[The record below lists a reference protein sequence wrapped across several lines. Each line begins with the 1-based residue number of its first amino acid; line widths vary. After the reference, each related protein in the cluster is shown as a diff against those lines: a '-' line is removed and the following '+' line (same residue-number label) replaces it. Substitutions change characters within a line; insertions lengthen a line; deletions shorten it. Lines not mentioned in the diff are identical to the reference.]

1 MTVLSVNVNKVA
13 LVRNSRAGQVPS
25 VLKAARIAI
34 AAGARGI
41 TVHPRPDQ
49 RHIRPD
55 DVTALAD
62 LLRREYPGIEFNIE
76 GNPFAGARDN
86 GYPGFD
92 ALIDAARP
100 DQVTLVPDTDSQL
113 TSDHGW
119 VLGDDTSRL
128 RAHIARYQ
136 ALGARVSLFMDPD
149 PSAIDRVPATG
160 AERIELYTGPFAHA
174 VSTWGLDDRRALAS
188 LQRYDEA
195 ARHAHALGLGVN
207 AGHDLDQI
215 NLQLFMRIPHIAE
228 VSIGHALFADALEQG
243 LDATVRAYCALLNP
257 PSGPAQGDKRSRPAA
272 VFTDPRS

>member
-13 LVRNSRAGQVPS
+13 LVRNSRAGQTPNVI
-25 VLKAARIAI
+25 KAARIAI

-55 DVTALAD
+55 DVRALAE
-62 LLRREYPGIEFNIE
+62 LLRRDYPGIEFNIE
-76 GNPFAGARDN
+76 GNPFAGARNN

-119 VLGDDTSRL
+119 DLCDDTARL
-128 RAHIARYQ
+128 NAHIARYQ

-149 PSAIDRVPATG
+149 PTAIDRVPATG
-160 AERIELYTGPFAHA
+160 AERIELYTGPFAEA
-174 VSTWGLDDRRALAS
+174 VANWGLHDPRTVAS
-188 LQRYDEA
+188 LQRYDRA

-215 NLQLFMRIPHIAE
+215 NLQLFTQIPDIAE
-228 VSIGHALFADALEQG
+228 VSIGHALFADALEHG
-243 LDATVRAYCALLNP
+243 LDATVRAYCALLAP
-257 PSGPAQGDKRSRPAA
+257 KLAA
-272 VFTDPRS
+272 ASAAP